1 MIYAFQVNMKNLV
14 MPSEICETRAAINE
28 KRGKKIHIFPRFRG

>member
-1 MIYAFQVNMKNLV
+1 MKNLI
-14 MPSEICETRAAINE
+14 MLSEICEAHAAINE

>member
-1 MIYAFQVNMKNLV
+1 MKNLV